1 MKAFISVDLEGMPH
15 IVAPAH
21 YNLKGSLFEE
31 ARRIA
36 TRLTLVMVEE
46 LNKNGFDEVVVADS
60 HGPMV
65 NLLVDDLPEYVEI
78 VRGPLRPASMVS
90 GVEGCEAAM
99 FVGYHAKYGTA
110 KSAWDHTYSGST
122 IRRVEINGVEAGEF
136 LLNAYAAGYF
146 EVPVIL
152 VAGDAKLLESDVAQ
166 HAPWAETVVFKSS
179 LSRVA
184 AKSASMLKIEK
195 ELRDGVK
202 RAAANFRQNRVAPLV
217 AKKPIKM
224 GLTFNATH
232 HADVAELLSTV
243 TRVDGLKIEFT
254 SNDILEAYN
263 TFQLLIFA
271 AFGTAYLL
279 EHMR

>member
-15 IVAPAH
+15 IVVPAH

-36 TRLTLVMVEE
+36 TRITLVVVEE
-46 LNKNGFDEVVVADS
+46 LNKNGFDEILVADS

-65 NLLVDDLPEYVEI
+65 NLLIDDLPEYVEI
-78 VRGPLRPASMVS
+78 IRGTPRPASMIS
-90 GVEGCEAAM
+90 GVEECEVAM

-110 KSAWDHTYSGST
+110 KSTWDHTFSGST
-122 IRRVEINGVEAGEF
+122 IRRVLINGVEASEF

-152 VAGDAKLLESDVAQ
+152 VAGEAKLLENDVAQ
-166 HAPWAETVVFKSS
+166 HAPWAETVAFKSS
-179 LSRVA
+179 LSRIA

-195 ELRDGVK
+195 ELREGVK

-224 GLTFNATH
+224 GLTFTATH
-232 HADVAELLSTV
+232 HADAAELLSFI
-243 TRVDGLKIEFT
+243 TRIDGLNIEFT
-254 SNDILEAYN
+254 SNNILEAYKML
-263 TFQLLIFA
+263 QLLILA

-279 EHMR
+279 ENLK